1 MTKEQPGLCHATVYL
16 KGDDLR
22 PEEISKLVRLEPT
35 DAHYKGKE
43 WITSSKKKIVEKTGL
58 WSWGHVAHTDNAGSA
73 LTEFLLMLPKGVT
86 FSALPGV
93 QSAYIDFLV
102 VSNSDGFGGGEC
114 EFVIDAQS
122 LHRLADLG
130 LPLQITSVV
139 IAGEQQSARVD
150 KQQ

>member
-1 MTKEQPGLCHATVYL
+1 MAEEQLGLCHATVYL

-22 PEEISKLVRLEPT
+22 PEEITKLVRLEPT
-35 DAHYKGKE
+35 DAHHKGKE
-43 WITSSKKKIVEKTGL
+43 WITSSEKKVVEKTGL
-58 WSWGHVAHTDNAGSA
+58 WSWGRVTRTDNAGGA

-93 QSAYIDFLV
+93 QNAYLDLLV

-114 EFVIDAQS
+114 EFIIDPHS
-122 LHRLADLG
+122 LRRLADLG

-139 IAGEQQSARVD
+139 TAIKGVRD
-150 KQQ
+150 